1 MAFTTS
7 IELHK
12 NTIYLTVG
20 WFADMGPDVDL
31 FHHACQ
37 AAAGSDALSRLS
49 IEGLNVMDLTTV
61 MKLLYSDLATVTNL
75 PEPCSDHDGRRLQ
88 L

>member
-31 FHHACQ
+31 FHRACQ
-37 AAAGSDALSRLS
+37 ATAGRQTRYPGYQMA
-49 IEGLNVMDLTTV
+49 
-61 MKLLYSDLATVTNL
+61 
-75 PEPCSDHDGRRLQ
+75 
-88 L
+88 

>member
-1 MAFTTS
+1 MVFTTS

-20 WFADMGPDVDL
+20 WFADMGPDMDL

-37 AAAGSDALSRLS
+37 AATGSDALSRLS
-49 IEGLNVMDLTTV
+49 NGLNVMVLRFNYCNEIVYT
-61 MKLLYSDLATVTNL
+61 ATL
-75 PEPCSDHDGRRLQ
+75 RP
-88 L
+88 